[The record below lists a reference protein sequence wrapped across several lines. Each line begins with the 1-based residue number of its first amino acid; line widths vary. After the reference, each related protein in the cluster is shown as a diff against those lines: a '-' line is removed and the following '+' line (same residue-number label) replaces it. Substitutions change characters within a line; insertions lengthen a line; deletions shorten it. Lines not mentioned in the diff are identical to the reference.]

1 MACHFQVALGMQAPA
16 SRGFR
21 TGSSQHMPAYKQSFA
36 ARFPDTSHAILPCRP
51 ACSMVTLYT
60 ASVACG
66 PPGSSPECP
75 NRHAFSLEGCLDVE
89 DQAIILLWLRSE
101 APSASSSSSSGEI
114 AACISFQVCARSF
127 RGKVSVGTR
136 SGLQQCHPGQTC
148 CPLFC

>member
-1 MACHFQVALGMQAPA
+1 MPFPGGLGHASPCVKGFSHRQQPAYASIQAKLRGLFSRHKPRHSAMQA
-16 SRGFR
+16 
-21 TGSSQHMPAYKQSFA
+21 
-36 ARFPDTSHAILPCRP
+36 
-51 ACSMVTLYT
+51 SMFDGYT

-101 APSASSSSSSGEI
+101 APGASSSSSSGEI